1 MKLLELG
8 GWKCWWGE
16 RAGVAES
23 LLNCKR
29 QTKCMVDICG
39 CFAIQAAGVM
49 SAMR

>member
-1 MKLLELG
+1 MIERMRFLSLSEL
-8 GWKCWWGE
+8 
-16 RAGVAES
+16 S
-23 LLNCKR
+23 LKSKR